1 MKVYKRNGQE
11 VDFCLDKI
19 KEAISKANKST
30 YNIHKEDI
38 KQIFSPSESVL
49 SYEQIMEIT
58 DDNYDW
64 SKKSDIALP
73 LCGKEKF
80 IKDVSKYILVD
91 GTFDK
96 AIEAT
101 QKFLKPFDTVTVD
114 DISELTEKALM
125 KVNAFDVA
133 KEYILYRENRKKSKK
148 FTDAEESVLSVIDGT
163 NEQLRGDNANKHI
176 DVNSSA
182 RDYIAGT
189 LCKSIAEKILPQDV
203 LKAHKK
209 KLIHFHDMDYS
220 PVMHEH
226 NCCVY
231 DIEDMLD
238 NGFVMNDVG
247 IKSPKR
253 FSTASN
259 LAAQSNLIISSLQYG
274 GQTFSWTGLAKY
286 VDSTRKDIAIKYVL
300 SLTEKDLEMS
310 ELNSLD
316 EIYGVYKKNS
326 KRKDRVNKSS
336 FIRYVENETKHD
348 IHVGVK
354 TYQYQVLCHQ
364 SSQGQTPFVSNILN
378 LREAK
383 DEHEQKDLAF
393 IIEEILKRRM
403 KGVTDKDGLRM
414 APLFPK
420 LLYYVSEG
428 LNLKPGDPY
437 YYLTELAAKC
447 MTASMQPDIISE
459 KKNREAKK
467 GQIIGP
473 MGCVKGD
480 SRIKIQYNDF
490 IIEDSFENFWNLF
503 SKDFEVKDQFSI
515 KNNCHKMIDLHNVKI
530 FDNKENRFVNCYRII
545 KNYSKDWLSVTF
557 SSEKEIYDNETKTII
572 KYLDSKTLNM
582 TTDHKMTLLDG
593 RTVDGDQLK
602 LGDVIFDNYE
612 VSQIKPYKK
621 EDFSY
626 DVTTETEHFM
636 VNGLYSHNCRSFLAG
651 VWIEKDYLADT
662 KFHWQ
667 NITDTNVQYE
677 GAPGKNFDYSRGF
690 GIYSSLPKNG
700 SKDSVVV
707 NFRGNSGWI
716 KSWNDNGTV
725 TMIEPKVYGR
735 FNGGV
740 VTCNV
745 PHAALTARKN
755 INEKHGLS
763 VADYDVKYLEEY
775 KDEFYKVLSER
786 LELCHKGLWARWELS
801 IKNIKAKNSPLLWQ
815 HGALTRLDENS
826 SLEDWISS
834 HEPDYT
840 SFSLGFIGLYETCRA
855 IINDTNTSKKGQ
867 KFSLEIL
874 QFMNDIM
881 QKWKEQDK
889 LGYSIYAT
897 PEENLT
903 GPAADALKRDFG
915 EVPYVTD
922 HGYVT
927 NGYHVNPAE
936 PIDAFTKLKIEG
948 QYLQLCPGGSVSYIE
963 VPDMKNNLKA
973 LEDVIQYMYDNIMY
987 SEVNTKIDTC
997 WACGYQGE
1005 LTMTKTEGGH
1015 FVFQCPKCGSTDPDK
1030 QRVTRRI
1037 CGYMGTVN
1045 SGNSSVGRLSDI
1057 YDRVLHL

>member
-38 KQIFSPSESVL
+38 KRIFSPNENVL

-58 DDNYDW
+58 DDSYDW
-64 SKKSDIALP
+64 SKKSDITLP
-73 LCGKEKF
+73 SCGKEKF

-101 QKFLKPFDTVTVD
+101 QKFLKPFNTVTVD

-148 FTDAEESVLSVIDGT
+148 FSDAEERVLSVIDGT

-176 DVNSSA
+176 DINSSA
-182 RDYIAGT
+182 RDYVAGT

-286 VDSTRKDIAIKYVL
+286 VDSTRKDIAIKYAL

-310 ELNSLD
+310 ELSSLD
-316 EIYGVYKKNS
+316 EIYDVYKKNS
-326 KRKDRVNKSS
+326 KWKDRVSRSS
-336 FIRYVENETKHD
+336 FMKYVENETKHD

-447 MTASMQPDIISE
+447 MTTSMQPDIISE

-473 MGCVKGD
+473 MGC
-480 SRIKIQYNDF
+480 
-490 IIEDSFENFWNLF
+490 
-503 SKDFEVKDQFSI
+503 
-515 KNNCHKMIDLHNVKI
+515 
-530 FDNKENRFVNCYRII
+530 
-545 KNYSKDWLSVTF
+545 
-557 SSEKEIYDNETKTII
+557 
-572 KYLDSKTLNM
+572 
-582 TTDHKMTLLDG
+582 
-593 RTVDGDQLK
+593 
-602 LGDVIFDNYE
+602 
-612 VSQIKPYKK
+612 
-621 EDFSY
+621 
-626 DVTTETEHFM
+626 
-636 VNGLYSHNCRSFLAG
+636 RSFLAG
-651 VWIEKDYLADT
+651 VWIEKNYPVET

-667 NITDTNVQYE
+667 NITDANVWYE

-690 GIYSSLPKNG
+690 GIYSALPKNG
-700 SKDSVVV
+700 DINSIVV

-716 KSWNDNGTV
+716 KSWNEDGTI

-755 INEKHGLS
+755 VNEKHGLC
-763 VADYDVKYLEEY
+763 VADYDMECLQEY

-815 HGALTRLDENS
+815 HGALTRLEENS

-874 QFMNDIM
+874 QFMNDVI

-897 PEENLT
+897 PEETLT

-948 QYLQLCPGGSVSYIE
+948 QYLQLCSGGSVSYIE
-963 VPDMKNNLKA
+963 VPNMKNNLKA

-1005 LTMTKTEGGH
+1005 LTMIKTEGGH